1 MTQNWFSGMR
11 ATVASFRMQR
21 ESDVCEYVCEAGVH
35 VQGPN
40 KLSLIPTPL
49 VHACAQKMCSAHQPN
64 PEERSERRAD
74 GAADE
79 GTEHE
84 PSALEDHREV
94 GTEQQQRRGQ
104 RDHYGLQR
112 RDCRRGLEQH
122 LKGQSPRGFST

>member
-1 MTQNWFSGMR
+1 MLQVHREQDVRFSR
-11 ATVASFRMQR
+11 T
-21 ESDVCEYVCEAGVH
+21 H
-35 VQGPN
+35 V
-40 KLSLIPTPL
+40 LSIRVRRKYAVRT
-49 VHACAQKMCSAHQPN
+49 HQPK

-84 PSALEDHREV
+84 PSTLEDHREI

-104 RDHYGLQR
+104 RDDYGLQR
-112 RDCRRGLEQH
+112 RDCRRRLEQH

>member
-49 VHACAQKMCSAHQPN
+49 AHACAQKMCSAHQPN

-84 PSALEDHREV
+84 PSALEDPRKV
-94 GTEQQQRRGQ
+94 GTEQQQ
-104 RDHYGLQR
+104 HVASATTM
-112 RDCRRGLEQH
+112 DCSAVTAGA
-122 LKGQSPRGFST
+122 GWSSI

>member
-1 MTQNWFSGMR
+1 MGNFEDSLQVQRAQDVRFSR
-11 ATVASFRMQR
+11 T
-21 ESDVCEYVCEAGVH
+21 H
-35 VQGPN
+35 
-40 KLSLIPTPL
+40 
-49 VHACAQKMCSAHQPN
+49 KMCSAHQPN

-84 PSALEDHREV
+84 PSVLEDPREV

-104 RDHYGLQR
+104 RDDYGLQR

>member
-1 MTQNWFSGMR
+1 
-11 ATVASFRMQR
+11 MQR
-21 ESDVCEYVCEAGVH
+21 ESDVCEYVCEAGVL

-104 RDHYGLQR
+104 RDDYGLQR

-122 LKGQSPRGFST
+122 LKGQSPRGFSI